1 MYGFTGFSTGKI
13 RNSMCYIP
21 VVTLMEGGSNKVS
34 VRSRFWQRMVA
45 LNNQPNFVND
55 EFISAAEK
63 RIVESEGERVACF
76 QKIKDRVNAM
86 A

>member
-1 MYGFTGFSTGKI
+1 
-13 RNSMCYIP
+13 
-21 VVTLMEGGSNKVS
+21 
-34 VRSRFWQRMVA
+34 MVA